1 MTLEQEIIEQV
12 VRLVLEE
19 LQGTRRLQDLG
30 EQVAVSGAFLRE
42 TGEAQKG
49 ADVKEVVIAL
59 GPAYGTV
66 IKRTIGGLD
75 HRKVLREIQAGI
87 EEEGMRSRIV
97 KVYNTSDVAFI
108 GKAGAALSG
117 SGFSIGLQS
126 KGTALIHQRDL
137 YPLTNIELYPQA
149 PLIDMAMYRDI
160 GKNAARYAKGLSV
173 TPLTTKND
181 PNIRAKYQVKAAL
194 MHTRETE
201 LVDRKAPTME
211 VELIDTP

>member
-19 LQGTRRLQDLG
+19 LQGTRRLQDFG
-30 EQVAVSGAFLRE
+30 EQAAVSGAFLRE

-126 KGTALIHQRDL
+126 ILPVGI
-137 YPLTNIELYPQA
+137 
-149 PLIDMAMYRDI
+149 
-160 GKNAARYAKGLSV
+160 SSS
-173 TPLTTKND
+173 
-181 PNIRAKYQVKAAL
+181 
-194 MHTRETE
+194 
-201 LVDRKAPTME
+201 
-211 VELIDTP
+211 

>member
-1 MTLEQEIIEQV
+1 MEQNQVIEQV

-19 LQGTRRLQDLG
+19 LQRRQP
-30 EQVAVSGAFLRE
+30 ESEPHREAVSTFLKE
-42 TGEAQKG
+42 TGEAVRG
-49 ADVKEVVIAL
+49 TDVKEVVVAL
-59 GPAYGTV
+59 GPAYGTA
-66 IKRTIGGLD
+66 IRRTICGLD
-75 HRKVLREIQAGI
+75 HREVLREIQAGV

-97 KVYNTSDVAFI
+97 KVYRTSDVAFI

-149 PLIDMAMYRDI
+149 PLIDLAMYRDI
-160 GKNAARYAKGLSV
+160 GKNAARYAKGISV

-181 PNIRAKYQVKAAL
+181 PNIRARYQVKAAL

-201 LVDRKAPTME
+201 FVDKKAPT
-211 VELIDTP
+211 VEIEIIGD

>member
-1 MTLEQEIIEQV
+1 MALEQEIIEQV
-12 VRLVLEE
+12 VRIVLEE
-19 LQGTRRLQDLG
+19 LRGRQQAQDSGERAEGTDP
-30 EQVAVSGAFLRE
+30 FLRE
-42 TGEAQKG
+42 IGEAKRG
-49 ADVKEVVIAL
+49 TDVKEVVIAL

-66 IKRTIGGLD
+66 IRRTIGGLD
-75 HRKVLREIQAGI
+75 HRKVLQEIQAGI

-97 KVYNTSDVAFI
+97 KVYKTSDVAFI

-149 PLIDMAMYRDI
+149 PLIDISMYRDI
-160 GKNAARYAKGLSV
+160 GKNAARYAKGLNV

-181 PNIRAKYQVKAAL
+181 PNIRARYQVKAAL

-201 LVDRKAPTME
+201 LVDRRAPTME
-211 VELIDTP
+211 IELMDTH